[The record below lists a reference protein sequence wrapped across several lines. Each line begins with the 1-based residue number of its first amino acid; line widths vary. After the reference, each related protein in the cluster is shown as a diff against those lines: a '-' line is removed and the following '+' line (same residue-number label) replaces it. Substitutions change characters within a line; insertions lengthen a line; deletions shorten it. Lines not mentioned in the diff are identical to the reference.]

1 MSGLRV
7 ILRSVGIATLIAAA
21 LALLASP
28 PMLAASGPV
37 LRVFG
42 RIGNVVAQA
51 NDYVVYQVTG
61 ALPEA
66 TSNTVLEGYSTALL
80 PMGVM
85 RLGYA
90 AAGDA
95 APLFFKPGSALC
107 SLNSGSGDGG
117 SQVPSSN
124 GKCWL
129 AVFPATGA
137 DVREFG
143 AKGDSSTDDNLAI
156 QSDIAAIAALGGGIV
171 DFSSGSY
178 CAKEGLSVTS
188 NYVRLVGEGKL
199 GAGIFAC
206 GANVALVTL
215 DAGNDTLENLF
226 VDGSPIGASNPA
238 VTIGSACVECKIDAA
253 YISGGTYPIL
263 DVGVDTILQ
272 DSYAGYGYGSAIVK
286 TGGSP
291 NAVTEYQ
298 IRLKLDQALPGITP
312 SLPITVNAW
321 AANTVYGGGRHRLD
335 GRLLHRVHHGRHE
348 RAPRPH
354 GARLLLEHHGQHGH
368 VAAGGAGHIL
378 RLADRYGC

>member
-298 IRLKLDQALPGITP
+298 NPPQAGPGP
-312 SLPITVNAW
+312 AW
-321 AANTVYGGGRHRLD
+321 DHAEPADNGQCLGGQHGLCGGRHRLD